1 MMRNLSSVMLDDA
14 KLFYSREFYSR
25 EYSYFEKGCRKK
37 KTSKVHATRPK
48 GGLGIHWNFAYW
60 PRGNLQVCIFARG
73 GFVFP
78 LRRPLSVALLLLS
91 HVFE

>member
-1 MMRNLSSVMLDDA
+1 MMP
-14 KLFYSREFYSR
+14 
-25 EYSYFEKGCRKK
+25 SYFTHVNFTHVNTAISRKVVGKK